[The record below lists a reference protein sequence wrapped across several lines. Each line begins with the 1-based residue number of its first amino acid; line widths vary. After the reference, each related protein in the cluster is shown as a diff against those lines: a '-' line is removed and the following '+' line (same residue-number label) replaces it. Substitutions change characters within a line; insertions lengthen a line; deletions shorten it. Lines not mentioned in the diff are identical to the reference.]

1 MLTKCARV
9 CCNPVLRHMQC
20 CSCKHNAVVTV
31 MKLSKVTCCL
41 QSLLIPASNPSSC
54 CNSPS
59 PGRTAQ
65 LVAKYR
71 PPMPILTL
79 VVPRLVNDG
88 IRWRLE
94 GKCVLL

>member
-1 MLTKCARV
+1 MQMKSNFTQQQVSNYKVVA
-9 CCNPVLRHMQC
+9 VLPAHQH
-20 CSCKHNAVVTV
+20 KTFLLA
-31 MKLSKVTCCL
+31 LF
-41 QSLLIPASNPSSC
+41 SLPLLLPA
-54 CNSPS
+54 
-59 PGRTAQ
+59 GRTAQ

-94 GKCVLL
+94 GK